1 MKKTPQEEYGLR
13 CLLRLGRTEAGSLTI
28 PEIARLEGISGANVA
43 KMMRLLR
50 KGGLVTSAR
59 GKDGGYTLARSPRQ
73 VAVGEAL
80 AVLGG
85 RLYDGRFCERHAGS
99 TTSCA
104 NLTDC
109 SIRGVWQRVQDA
121 IDGVLAGLTLEDLI
135 RGEEARPTPPPPLP
149 GRVHLRMV
157 STRG

>member
-1 MKKTPQEEYGLR
+1 MKMTAQEEYGLR
-13 CLLRLGRTEAGSLTI
+13 CLLRLGRNDAASLTI
-28 PEIARLEGISGANVA
+28 PEIAKLEGISGANVA

-50 KGGLVTSAR
+50 RGGLVTSAR
-59 GKDGGYTLARSPRQ
+59 GKDGGYTLAKSPQ
-73 VAVGEAL
+73 QIAIGEAL

-99 TTSCA
+99 TASCA

-121 IDGVLAGLTLEDLI
+121 VDGVLAGMTLHDLI
-135 RGEEARPTPPPPLP
+135 CGDDAPAAPPRPVRGQVP
-149 GRVHLRMV
+149 LRMV
-157 STRG
+157 QSRG